1 MIEVWFSSEKFFGR
15 SIFPNHSSKSAVI
28 IGIRR
33 SLAAPS
39 SHTTWHTD
47 HVPRRFGRLF
57 RLLQA
62 GSVFSESDSG
72 DHCLTIRARPPRF
85 SRRCNAFCPF
95 SLLPLSYR
103 SGLRHA
109 HFPVLLLDIRYY
121 FVNIVN
127 YVPYYSKPTGGKSEW
142 GKSRGYSFQ
151 SFISSPDIIKSG
163 FWLRSLKLRL
173 QTNALH
179 NYPAHPFTISAVPF
193 RFLFHH
199 ANYSIL
205 NVFTKLNIIVFGVER
220 M

>member
-1 MIEVWFSSEKFFGR
+1 MVLLKTWFGR
-15 SIFPNHSSKSAVI
+15 SQFFGIYIFPKHSSKSAVI

-62 GSVFSESDSG
+62 GSGFSESDSG
-72 DHCLTIRARPPRF
+72 DHCRTIRARPPRF
-85 SRRCNAFCPF
+85 SRRCKAFRPF

-103 SGLRHA
+103 SGLHHA

-127 YVPYYSKPTGGKSEW
+127 YVPYYRFPLRILPEDASIKQYMQHN
-142 GKSRGYSFQ
+142 RM
-151 SFISSPDIIKSG
+151 IS
-163 FWLRSLKLRL
+163 
-173 QTNALH
+173 
-179 NYPAHPFTISAVPF
+179 
-193 RFLFHH
+193 
-199 ANYSIL
+199 
-205 NVFTKLNIIVFGVER
+205 
-220 M
+220 